1 MRKWIAALT
10 LLPCFAPAAFA
21 GGPHAQITGPGPDGV
36 TYTARML
43 SADPRDVFE
52 PWALAEGV
60 VDSVHRS
67 ILLRVEPTAEHGVYT
82 FQRRWP
88 AEGRWMIRFNL
99 GHPPAPATVV
109 TLDKDGSVQ
118 KSRLYRR
125 TDGSPE
131 CSRALR
137 PFKSVKPSG
146 KSDDGC

>member
-1 MRKWIAALT
+1 MRKWIVSLALLT
-10 LLPCFAPAAFA
+10 GLASAAFA
-21 GGPHAQITGPGPDGV
+21 GGPRAQITGPGPDGV

-43 SADPRDVFE
+43 SAEPGDVFE

-60 VDSVHRS
+60 VDDERRSV
-67 ILLRVEPTAEHGVYT
+67 LLRVEPTSEPGVYT

-109 TLDKDGSVQ
+109 TLGRDGSVQ
-118 KSRLYRR
+118 KNKLFWR

-137 PFKSVKPSG
+137 PFRSARSSG
-146 KSDDGC
+146 KSGEGC